1 MSTAPTGPSRHIP
14 DPAAVVDPRVDQILD
29 VFAREAQVERSA
41 LRLDAR
47 ADELGAT
54 SLDLA
59 LALFELEARF
69 KVSLPEPAPGEPMP
83 TVGEVVQQVLD
94 AWPASPTTEVAA

>member
-1 MSTAPTGPSRHIP
+1 MNSETDVSTERAT
-14 DPAAVVDPRVDQILD
+14 DPAADTASVDPRIEQVLE
-29 VFAREAQVERSA
+29 VFAKEAQIDRA
-41 LRLDAR
+41 NLRMDAR

-69 KVSLPEPAPGEPMP
+69 GVSLPEPAPGEPMP

-94 AWPASPTTEVAA
+94 AWPATS